1 MATIIS
7 YRNFLFVFILLFL
20 SCTNKDRTGKLPVDL
35 MLSEKISKDALSKSW
50 KLLKTGQQLA
60 NEGYSMN
67 EIIKSLPDSTLVQTN
82 ASSILFFIEGS
93 IPMMIE
99 MPKDPSLNELT
110 KGGGMLITAPKIH
123 STKLL
128 ANLVASPFEEN
139 DTVDIVANEKG
150 DEERE
155 KKRALI
161 LAPYIQEFGI
171 FDDGLAARKYLSK
184 NKNYEG
190 WIDYI
195 SQGVLLDTY
204 ASFAEYDLVHLSTHG
219 ERFCSPIQI
228 VDGGQIIDLEIAG
241 ENTMCK
247 ILIDSGVIASES
259 PQEFLDFV
267 SSPQYEAYKEHVIIK
282 EGTFLLKSS
291 FFTSFYGAGLENK
304 IWIFSACELGRE
316 NDLVYSIENILEN
329 GHFFYW
335 LNEVSAPDAFS
346 AFEKFYEL
354 LVDEGLDATE
364 AFKEIPSN
372 LKENLPSQINDSVPI
387 PAKTRLLHNQ
397 TGDPRHGI
405 EIIEMQNLEEEDQR
419 LQTGDFYPLVGD
431 FGDGNDEALTL
442 KVQLIGY
449 TRQEFEEKQMHL
461 GLKVDDEI
469 VLWNKPFLPD
479 EENDDIEVED
489 LEDKDYGIEVTIAD
503 IDIPDVGDKV
513 QITLKAYLHFDNERY
528 SIHKEEVIIKAEG
541 IRATIK
547 GEGKTTTLTYSE
559 KTKAMRIE
567 TSGSSSPTY
576 MDKEGGIYN
585 FDDDSG
591 WMRMNLGGLMG
602 KSMGGIMQDNQNLG
616 TLDKLFAGG
625 QLESEDYFQA
635 TSTESFGDKFNM
647 GSSNF
652 FFPMVE
658 WGIRFRASAFERNTN
673 FKKQEVDCG
682 EPTPCNK
689 FVGLA
694 GQEKGV
700 QATFEPGGR
709 LKKLLYGGMT
719 IDYKYGDFQVE
730 LPEAKEF
737 EFPF

>member
-1 MATIIS
+1 VASIFS
-7 YRNFLFVFILLFL
+7 YRNFLFVFILIFL
-20 SCTNKDRTGKLPVDL
+20 SCSNKDKAVKLPVDL
-35 MLSEKISKDALSKSW
+35 MRSEKLSEDALSKSW
-50 KLLKTGQQLA
+50 KLLKNGQQLA
-60 NEGYSMN
+60 NEGHSIN

-99 MPKDPSLNELT
+99 MPKDPSSNELT

-128 ANLVASPFEEN
+128 ANLIASPFEEN
-139 DTVDIVANEKG
+139 ETVDIVANEKG

-155 KKRALI
+155 KKKALI
-161 LAPYIQEFGI
+161 LAPYIQEFGT

-190 WIDYI
+190 QINYI

-219 ERFCSPIQI
+219 ERFCRPIQSI
-228 VDGGQIIDLEIAG
+228 EDGQPVDLEING
-241 ENTMCK
+241 ENTICR
-247 ILIDSGVIASES
+247 IIIDSGVIGSEGS
-259 PQEFLDFV
+259 QELFDFV
-267 SSPQYEAYKEHVIIK
+267 SSPEYENYKDHIILK

-291 FFTSFYGAGLENK
+291 FFDFFYGAGLENK
-304 IWIFSACELGRE
+304 IWIFSACELGRQS
-316 NDLVYSIENILEN
+316 DLVNSIENILEN

-335 LNEVSAPDAFS
+335 LNAVSAPDAFS

-354 LVDEGLDATE
+354 LVDEGLDANE
-364 AFKEIPSN
+364 AFKEIPSD
-372 LKENLPSQINDSVPI
+372 LKENLRSEINDSIPI

-405 EIIEMQNLEEEDQR
+405 EIIEMQHLEKEDQR

-442 KVQLIGY
+442 KVQLLGY
-449 TRQEFEEKQMHL
+449 TRQEFEEKQMHI

-513 QITLKAYLHFDNERY
+513 QLTLKAYLHFDNERY

-541 IRATIK
+541 IRATIR
-547 GEGKTTTLTYSE
+547 GEGKTTILTYSE

-567 TSGSSSPTY
+567 TSGSSVSY

-591 WMRMNLGGLMG
+591 WMRLNLGGLMG

-616 TLDKLFAGG
+616 TLEKLFTRG
-625 QLESEDYFQA
+625 QLESEDYFDA
-635 TSTESFGDKFNM
+635 TSTESFKDKFNM

-658 WGIRFRASAFERNTN
+658 WGIRFRASAFERNTEFN
-673 FKKQEVDCG
+673 KQEADCG

-689 FVGLA
+689 FVGVD
-694 GQEKGV
+694 GWE
-700 QATFEPGGR
+700 ATFEPGGR
-709 LKKLLYGGMT
+709 LKKLRYQGTT